1 MSLRKIS
8 LIHKVAQSTLHEL
21 VKEGKTFSGSGRNV
35 GKYFTKKEED
45 RLADK
50 MRNMAYAGHEMT
62 WASMLELVKQELSLL
77 GKGEVIPN
85 TYFVRR
91 FAKRHDLAKHVVKLS
106 YSFRNMGALHM
117 WPQLDDVIV

>member
-50 MRNMAYAGHEMT
+50 MRNLAYAGHEIT
-62 WASMLELVKQELSLL
+62 WASMLELVKKELSLL
-77 GKGEVIPN
+77 GKGQVIPN

-91 FAKRHDLAKHVVKLS
+91 FAKRQDLAKHVVNLS
-106 YSFRNMGALHM
+106 YSFRNKGALHM
-117 WPQLDDVIV
+117 WPHLDEFIV